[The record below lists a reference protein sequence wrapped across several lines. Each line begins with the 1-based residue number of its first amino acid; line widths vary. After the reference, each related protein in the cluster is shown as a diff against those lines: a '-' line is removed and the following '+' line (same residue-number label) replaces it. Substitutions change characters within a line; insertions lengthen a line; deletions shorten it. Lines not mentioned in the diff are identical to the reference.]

1 MSRQQKSLLLLFGSA
16 TIISILAALYTYLG
30 NPFPKNSPLS
40 PITLPLGENPQA
52 LRLIAHQTGL
62 MAISARDIRRTDL
75 PFQTFSTDS
84 LRLTRDGQEVP
95 FYLAGR
101 GSEATLYFYA
111 QTITNTMAPPAVY
124 WLSPEPGLAMAQQSN
139 TVTAETGNNN
149 GLQEV
154 RWEENTTFLSQANGH
169 DSWLG
174 PLLFA
179 PTSQTIELKNIQTNG
194 GPGHLTLRLWSNNEA
209 STNPD
214 HHIEVFFNDVRV
226 RNEFWDGIT
235 EITISLP
242 LEAGLIT
249 PGTNKVTINVPGDT
263 GTAGEAI
270 YLDWLT
276 LTYESI
282 LESGDEQMSFTS
294 QAETVEVRGE
304 VEAAM
309 VFDISDPTAP
319 ILIANVNQTD
329 DKLLFSGNGNT
340 SNYLVVTPQQLL
352 EPQITPV
359 PEWEPLQ
366 NPERGADY
374 IAIVA
379 NINGFMDA
387 LQPLLDLRREQGLRV
402 EAIVVDQI
410 YDEFAYGRHTP
421 EAIRD
426 FLLYASTQWQE
437 PSPRFVLLV
446 GDATYDLYDFSGG
459 KNKNILPTYMVYT
472 EFAGYVASDT
482 WYTVFDP
489 ESLESQLAI
498 GRFPVQTVNDLTK
511 IVDKTIVYE
520 QTNGEW
526 LNQALL
532 VADDEDR
539 FNLASDELDAT
550 LSQSGY
556 TTQKLYMTENENIH
570 DAIISALNQ
579 GVGIVNY
586 VGHGSVE
593 VWGDEMV
600 LQAQDAAI
608 LKNGQR
614 LPIFTTFTCLNGYFN
629 HPQSD
634 ALAETLLQA
643 PNGGVVAA
651 IAPSGRTFTAQQTPI
666 ADSFYRYLLSGDDQ
680 TIGEALQWAKL
691 DAAHDPYLREVIYT
705 FNLLG
710 DPALRFQQP

>member
-1 MSRQQKSLLLLFGSA
+1 MSRQQKSLLLLFGFS
-16 TIISILAALYTYLG
+16 TIIFVLAAFYTYLG
-30 NPFPKNSPLS
+30 NPFPQNTPLS
-40 PITLPLGENPQA
+40 PMTLPLGEDPQA
-52 LRLIAHQTGL
+52 LRLIVHQTGL

-84 LRLTRDGQEVP
+84 LRLTRDGQDIP

-101 GSEATLYFYA
+101 GDNATLYFYA
-111 QTITNTMAPPAVY
+111 QAITNTMASPAVY
-124 WLSPEPGLAMAQQSN
+124 WLSPEPGLAMTQQTN
-139 TVTAETGNNN
+139 TVTAETGDNN
-149 GLQEV
+149 GLREIH
-154 RWEENTTFLSQANGH
+154 WEENSIFLAQANGH

-174 PLLFA
+174 ELLYA
-179 PTSQTIELKNIQTNG
+179 PASQTIELKNIQANG
-194 GPGHLTLRLWSNNEA
+194 GPGHLTLRLWSNNQA

-214 HHIEVFFNDVRV
+214 HHIKVFFNDVPV
-226 RNEFWDGIT
+226 GDEFWDGIT

-242 LEAGLIT
+242 IEAGLIT

-263 GTAGEAI
+263 GAAGEAI
-270 YLDWLT
+270 YLDWAT
-276 LTYESI
+276 LSYESL
-282 LESGDEQMSFTS
+282 LESGDEQMHFTS
-294 QAETVEVRGE
+294 QAETIEVRGE

-309 VFDISDPTAP
+309 VFDITEPTNP
-319 ILIANVNQTD
+319 SLIANVNQTD
-329 DKLLFSGNGNT
+329 DKLLFGGNGNP
-340 SNYLVVTPQQLL
+340 SNYLVVTPDQLMK
-352 EPQITPV
+352 PQITPV
-359 PEWEPLQ
+359 PRWEPLQ

-379 NINGFMDA
+379 NIDGFMDT
-387 LQPLLDLRREQGLRV
+387 LQPLLALRREQGLQV
-402 EAIVVDQI
+402 EAIIVDQI

-426 FLLYASTQWQE
+426 FLLYASTEWQE

-459 KNKNILPTYMVYT
+459 KNKNILPTYMIYT

-482 WYTVFDP
+482 WYTIFDP

-498 GRFPVQTVNDLTK
+498 GRFPVQTVNDLEK
-511 IVDKTIVYE
+511 IVAKTIAYE
-520 QTNGEW
+520 EANGAW

-532 VADDEDR
+532 VADDEER
-539 FNLASDELDAT
+539 FNLASDELNDD
-550 LSQSGY
+550 LSQVGY
-556 TTQKLYMTENENIH
+556 TTQKLYMTENDNIH
-570 DAIISALNQ
+570 DDIISALNQ

-600 LQAQDAAI
+600 LQVQDAAI
-608 LKNGQR
+608 LKNEQR

-634 ALAETLLQA
+634 ALAEMLLLA
-643 PNGGVVAA
+643 PNGGIVAA

-666 ADSFYRYLLSGDDQ
+666 ADSFYGYLLSSDNQ

-691 DAAHDPYLREVIYT
+691 DAAHDPYLKEVIYT

-710 DPALRFQQP
+710 DPALRFQTP